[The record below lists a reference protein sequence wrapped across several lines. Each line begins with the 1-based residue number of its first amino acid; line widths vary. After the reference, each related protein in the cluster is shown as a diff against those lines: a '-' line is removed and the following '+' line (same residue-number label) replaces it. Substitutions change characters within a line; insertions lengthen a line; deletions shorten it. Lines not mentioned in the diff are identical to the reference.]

1 MINYL
6 VKIKD
11 GPFAN
16 RLGILRIQNPNE
28 YCIFFNLKMEGKWFK
43 KDKVKILSNEPIL
56 NNFYTTNFCY
66 WCNGRLKNF
75 VSNSKIKNKYY
86 YTYYCPKCLR

>member
-16 RLGILRIQNPNE
+16 RLGILKEHNNCGK
-28 YCIFFNLKMEGKWFK
+28 YCIFFNLKIGNIWFSR
-43 KDKVKILSNEPIL
+43 DKIEFICVEPVS
-56 NNFYTTNFCY
+56 NNFYINGFCY
-66 WCNGRLKNF
+66 WCDEKL
-75 VSNSKIKNKYY
+75 KYY
-86 YTYYCPKCLR
+86 SREIKGRYYFTYYCPKCLR